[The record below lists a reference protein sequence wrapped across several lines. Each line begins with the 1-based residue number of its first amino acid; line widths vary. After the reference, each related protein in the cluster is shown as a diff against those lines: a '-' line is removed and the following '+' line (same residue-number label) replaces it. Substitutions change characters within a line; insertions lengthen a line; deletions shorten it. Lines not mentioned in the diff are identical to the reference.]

1 MTIAGGS
8 RETGLVG
15 RFNDGGA
22 EMVLVTKMRE
32 ADIIALRRLMMVSME
47 AQVLE
52 KRAWHHLGGKVKG

>member
-8 RETGLVG
+8 REAGLVG

-32 ADIIALRRLMMVSME
+32 ADIIALRRLMMVSMK